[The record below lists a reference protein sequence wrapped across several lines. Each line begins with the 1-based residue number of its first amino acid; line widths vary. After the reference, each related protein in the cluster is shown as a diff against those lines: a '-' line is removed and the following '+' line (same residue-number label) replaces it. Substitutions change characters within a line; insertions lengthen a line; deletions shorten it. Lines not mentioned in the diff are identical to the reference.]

1 MATLRACYDLTRGPP
16 QYEIVWFLVYL
27 EARRIGGR
35 DQCEDISLVLA
46 PLSLVKRTAIFNA
59 VVVPMCWMLRSVAK
73 VELLDDLPDEEMFG
87 KGTRYTGMAEVM
99 KPGLE
104 IAGRCLRPHLT
115 FPRNNKLVT
124 ITLREASYETE
135 RNSDVDEWL
144 KAAAAIVNAGYEVV
158 FVRDTAKA
166 EQTLDPFPINPA
178 ASVDLEHRGA
188 LYRSAFCNLFVSNGP
203 AGFAMAIDAP
213 VLMLKPTCD
222 KLGWSFSEAMYVHYK
237 IKNLPGN
244 PKHQRMVFEE
254 DTSSN
259 IIRAFNEW
267 TTQQSLNPG

>member
-16 QYEIVWFLVYL
+16 QYEVTWFLVYL

-46 PLSLVKRTAIFNA
+46 PMNLVGRIDIFYA
-59 VVVPMCWMLRSVAK
+59 VVEPMCHMLPSVSS
-73 VELLDDLPDEEMFG
+73 VEVFNELPDEEMFG
-87 KGTRYTGMAEVM
+87 IGARYTGMAEVM

-115 FPRNNKLVT
+115 FPKNDKLVT

-135 RNSDVDEWL
+135 RNSNVDEWV
-144 KAAAAIVNAGYEVV
+144 KAAHAIANAGYEVV

-166 EQTLDPFPINPA
+166 GQAMDPFPINPG

-213 VLMLKPTCD
+213 VLMLKPICD
-222 KLGWSFSEAMYVHYK
+222 KLGWSFSEAFYVHNG
-237 IKNLPGN
+237 IKTLPGN

-254 DTSSN
+254 DTASS
-259 IIRAFNEW
+259 IIKAFNEW
-267 TTQQSLNPG
+267 TSSQ